1 MPTRRAKASPKARGG
16 TQHRTEREPAAVH
29 KAAASRH
36 RESKEGSTASRSR
49 PQGTTDPIPV
59 LFGLFDEDLD
69 GLLSHAEYSA
79 FCEATEGG
87 RKVDSPRWEQHC
99 KRLGSEPLGLDD
111 EGIGIDA
118 FRRLYEDPKFRT
130 DKNRHWGRA
139 REELAALRHP
149 PPVQGGATSP
159 AAGGRAAERR
169 RARRAA
175 AADEEKREAEVKGAE
190 EEEEGE
196 EFRAREGR
204 ERRRER
210 ERESKR
216 HSRERR
222 RERERESKRHSR
234 EAEEVGRRAARRE
247 QRAGDKNE
255 QREPT
260 EQARL
265 EKRER
270 EEKDKQQKRRG
281 QKQHQQHQQR
291 EKQKS
296 REERVVLAPWPA
308 DLRQVRG
315 PLRPFW
321 RQF

>member
-149 PPVQGGATSP
+149 PPVKGGATSP
-159 AAGGRAAERR
+159 AGGGRAAERR
-169 RARRAA
+169 RVRRAA
-175 AADEEKREAEVKGAE
+175 AADEERKREAEVEGAE
-190 EEEEGE
+190 EEGEGEGEEEEE

-216 HSRERR
+216 YSRDRD
-222 RERERESKRHSR
+222 
-234 EAEEVGRRAARRE
+234 EVGRRASRE
-247 QRAGDKNE
+247 QRAGDKSE
-255 QREPT
+255 QREPA

-281 QKQHQQHQQR
+281 QKQQQQHQQR

-308 DLRQVRG
+308 DLRQARG
-315 PLRPFW
+315 PLRPFCLGGS
-321 RQF
+321 FD